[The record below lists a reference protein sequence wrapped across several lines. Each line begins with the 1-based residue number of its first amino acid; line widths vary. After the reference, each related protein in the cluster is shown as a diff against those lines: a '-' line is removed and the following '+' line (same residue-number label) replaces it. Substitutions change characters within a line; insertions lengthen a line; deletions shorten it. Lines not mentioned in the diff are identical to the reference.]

1 MNTIVDLTK
10 PTMEEVLELVEF
22 GRSDDGKLFV
32 SYIHG
37 NVMGDV
43 DGNLEGNVWGSI
55 KGYVNGNIGENVWG
69 TINGRYWEFTETNKE
84 YAIRLIREGNA
95 EEAIKVLE
103 ENE

>member
-1 MNTIVDLTK
+1 MDITI
-10 PTMEEVLELVEF
+10 EEVLELVEF

-55 KGYVNGNIGENVWG
+55 KGYVNGSIGEYVWG
-69 TINGRYWEFTETNKE
+69 TIKGRRWKFVETPKE
-84 YAIRLIREGNA
+84 KVIRLIREGNA

-103 ENE
+103 EGE